1 MKMKILC
8 ALMLAVLL
16 VYGCG
21 AKKATRDPARPDA
34 AAALPGGQAEALSDE
49 DLRYGVYSF
58 DYGEETDEY
67 GNYDSDLDDENA
79 VVVCDEAVLHMKNA
93 GISKSGNGTRDLF
106 SGLNAAVAVI
116 EQAHLLLDENST
128 VTTNGLGAPG
138 IFCAGEPTM
147 LEIRNS
153 QIVTAGDNSP
163 ALICA
168 DGVHATVFKSRLV
181 CEGANS
187 PLIMTRGDVE
197 LSLWLSTLSSEA
209 APAIEVHGGQLQL
222 DLWNQMQLTGNI
234 QLVVDEENPMP
245 VTLDMTISEGSSF
258 AGAILAGTTDIINIT
273 LDETSTWTLTG
284 EVTIAALAA
293 PDTEFLGI
301 QSNGFNIYYNAELVA
316 NAWLE
321 SQAYRL
327 PGGGFLSPLI

>member
-8 ALMLAVLL
+8 ALMLALLL
-16 VYGCG
+16 VCGCG
-21 AKKATRDPARPDA
+21 AKRATRDPVRPDA

-128 VTTNGLGAPG
+128 VTANGFGAPG
-138 IFCAGEPTM
+138 IFCSGNPTM

-163 ALICA
+163 ALVCG
-168 DGVHATVFKSRLV
+168 DGAQASVFKSRLV

-222 DLWNQMQLTGNI
+222 ELRDQTQLAGDI
-234 QLVVDEENPMP
+234 QLKADEETPA
-245 VTLDMTISEGSSF
+245 TLDVAISGDSSF
-258 AGAILAGTTDIINIT
+258 TGAILAGTMDIINIT